1 MTGDGMPEAP
11 TEQQVYQLYQDV
23 LDDLNRVINNTIDQQ
38 LIDLLNPVAQSLS
51 DWLTEAN
58 ELQLEANTALF
69 KALTPEMKSANVSLK
84 NLKEQIAGVADKI
97 ADVGKLVAGVTQVL
111 ELTGKFA

>member
-1 MTGDGMPEAP
+1 MTKDGMPEVP

-23 LDDLNRVINNTIDQQ
+23 LDDLNQVINNTMDQQ

-51 DWLTEAN
+51 DWLTEVN

-69 KALTPEMKSANVSLK
+69 KSLTPEMKSANVKLK
-84 NLKEQIAGVADKI
+84 ELKEQIAGVADKI
-97 ADVGKLVAGVTQVL
+97 ADVGKVLTGVTEVL

>member
-1 MTGDGMPEAP
+1 MPEAP
-11 TEQQVYQLYQDV
+11 TEQDVYKLYESV
-23 LDDLNRVINNTIDQQ
+23 LDDLNHAINNTMDQQ

-58 ELQLEANTALF
+58 ELHLEANTALF

-84 NLKEQIAGVADKI
+84 KLEEQIAGVADKI
-97 ADVGKLVAGVTQVL
+97 ADVGKVLAGVTEVL